1 MTAQRLSR
9 IAAGI
14 AIVTALGVAG
24 LVTRNVLWPDDPDAS
39 LQRSGGKM
47 LGDMAG
53 YVGRVD
59 REART
64 VDISTSPSV
73 SGLSSSS

>member
-1 MTAQRLSR
+1 VTAQRLSR

-39 LQRSGGKM
+39 LQRNGGKVM
-47 LGDMAG
+47 EGDLAG
-53 YVGRVD
+53 CSVD
-59 REART
+59 R
-64 VDISTSPSV
+64 
-73 SGLSSSS
+73 G